1 MAEEEKAPEVKRY
14 ICRRR
19 RHWIPPSGPGRSRR
33 RWTVGMIYE
42 GVDTPPKEYFDL
54 INDAQEKADMEEAE
68 LQKFMQPQTLL
79 EEQLLAMDNKKQV
92 VGFITQRF
100 PDEVEKRG
108 ISESMTRFELNKVA
122 FKLLRKE

>member
-1 MAEEEKAPEVKRY
+1 
-14 ICRRR
+14 
-19 RHWIPPSGPGRSRR
+19 
-33 RWTVGMIYE
+33 MIYE